1 MKYSVDRIEG
11 SMVILQNIEDGS
23 KRQVLIEN
31 FNDSI
36 KENDIVIYNNGEYL
50 VNKEETKNRYNSLK
64 ERLERLRKENR

>member
-11 SMVILQNIEDGS
+11 SMVILQNINDGS

-64 ERLERLRKENR
+64 ERLERLRKENK